1 MFFVF
6 QDFKHPGRIH
16 HLTSQTQLSII
27 SPDHILVLKNINRAE
42 IEKLGGS
49 GQVDWNY
56 EIRNLGSANLLRPM
70 ITSHL
75 YDTGILILDTEQDDD
90 HEFRNFGQKIYKQ
103 QWESGNWLLKSIGY
117 DTPSLEQKE
126 LYEAAYLKGILN
138 TYQRVSSDPVY
149 WKMVITA
156 WPHAAEDFKTV
167 GSDFEFMYK
176 YYKQVGA
183 YLNFAKQKNY
193 DFNDSLFMQPFV
205 ALQVQPSDLFSKIF
219 YEELKNTREHE
230 VKNILEINEPWF
242 MLLPPLTTILLQ
254 RCNRIEDLP
263 MEMIKLRNE
272 FQGIRESFSSFQKEF
287 NEAKLIKEKIDLKKD
302 FLNSIELFRSKVTAP
317 KKRFIKTVLDFTAD
331 HSANALASDFSGPVK
346 SIVKKI
352 AEFVYQKKICPWVC
366 SFADL
371 YEKSL
376 DIDVSSNLIE
386 KIFGEVSF
394 DNLDYYKS
402 FGKVSARLT
411 GGRLK

>member
-1 MFFVF
+1 
-6 QDFKHPGRIH
+6 
-16 HLTSQTQLSII
+16 
-27 SPDHILVLKNINRAE
+27 
-42 IEKLGGS
+42 
-49 GQVDWNY
+49 
-56 EIRNLGSANLLRPM
+56 
-70 ITSHL
+70 
-75 YDTGILILDTEQDDD
+75 
-90 HEFRNFGQKIYKQ
+90 
-103 QWESGNWLLKSIGY
+103 
-117 DTPSLEQKE
+117 
-126 LYEAAYLKGILN
+126 
-138 TYQRVSSDPVY
+138 
-149 WKMVITA
+149 
-156 WPHAAEDFKTV
+156 
-167 GSDFEFMYK
+167 
-176 YYKQVGA
+176 
-183 YLNFAKQKNY
+183 
-193 DFNDSLFMQPFV
+193 
-205 ALQVQPSDLFSKIF
+205 
-219 YEELKNTREHE
+219 
-230 VKNILEINEPWF
+230 
-242 MLLPPLTTILLQ
+242 
-254 RCNRIEDLP
+254 

-302 FLNSIELFRSKVTAP
+302 FHNSIELFRSKVTAP